1 MLGGS
6 VEVGEKQ
13 TSILFEGQTEFG
25 MPRDAKISL
34 ALNEPKQ
41 VALYSNLKDYLQACT
56 TNRKK
61 LFLLYAKKKPRKNH
75 MGPTPHERSH

>member
-34 ALNEPKQ
+34 ALNEPK
-41 VALYSNLKDYLQACT
+41 
-56 TNRKK
+56 
-61 LFLLYAKKKPRKNH
+61 
-75 MGPTPHERSH
+75 